1 MTALYHLLFL
11 ILQQHLNEGAKQM
24 AVLNSAIGALDRA
37 RRAYERAAR
46 ESERAL
52 DAFQRADADLNL
64 RLAVII
70 CCVTLCISYSR
81 P

>member
-1 MTALYHLLFL
+1 
-11 ILQQHLNEGAKQM
+11 M
-24 AVLNSAIGALDRA
+24 AVLNSAIGGLERA

-64 RLAVII
+64 R
-70 CCVTLCISYSR
+70 
-81 P
+81 